1 MEPTTRQQGHTDILR
16 QTLDRKLMRA
26 AGIDADPAAVAAEA
40 IRLHE
45 DLTAC
50 LTPILG
56 RGGVAA
62 MVTRS
67 IHVAQREFLWLQ
79 QTRPSEPDRPA
90 LARLRQSLEQ
100 QPAPIASEGAA
111 AVLASFG
118 SLLTTFIGP
127 GLAARLLREAWPDIV
142 VSDSPAEKKSL

>member
-1 MEPTTRQQGHTDILR
+1 MLEPGHTDILR
-16 QTLDRKLMRA
+16 LTLGRELTRA
-26 AGIDADPAAVAAEA
+26 GGIDANPAAVAAAA
-40 IRLHE
+40 IRRHE
-45 DLTAC
+45 ELTAC

-79 QTRPSEPDRPA
+79 QTRACEPDQPA
-90 LARLRQSLEQ
+90 LERLRWSLEQ

-118 SLLTTFIGP
+118 SLLTMFIGP
-127 GLAARLLREAWPDIV
+127 GLAERLLREAWPDIV
-142 VSDSPAEKKSL
+142 LSDSPAEKKSL

>member
-1 MEPTTRQQGHTDILR
+1 MLEPGHTDILR
-16 QTLDRKLMRA
+16 LTLGRELIRA
-26 AGIDADPAAVAAEA
+26 GGIDADAAAVAAAA

-45 DLTAC
+45 DLTVC

-56 RGGVAA
+56 RGGVGA

-79 QTRPSEPDRPA
+79 PTRPSEPDQPA
-90 LARLRQSLEQ
+90 LARLRRSLEQ

-118 SLLTTFIGP
+118 SLLTMFIGP

-142 VSDSPAEKKSL
+142 LSESPAEKKSL